1 MNVSQPTAKA
11 HQPSAPSDSI
21 LCVDPATG
29 ERLGSVPVDSPADVD
44 AAVARARVAQ
54 KAWSKTSFAERRRV
68 LGALLAYTVEHKEEI
83 CAEVQRGSGKTRENA
98 LLGEIWP
105 VCEKLRWTIG
115 NGEKHLKPE
124 KVSSG
129 LLAHKTARLEYHPLG
144 VVAAIIPWNYP
155 FQNVMNP
162 IIPALMAGNAIVL
175 KPSEWVAWSSARF
188 VEALRAVLKD
198 AGHDPD
204 LIQAVQGFGETGA
217 ALARS
222 AVDMILFIGSVGNG
236 RRVVQASAERV
247 TPVVMELGGK
257 DAFIVCDDADIEQAV
272 HAAMSGCFINCG
284 QNCVA
289 SERILVHDAVYDR
302 FTERAVALT
311 RSLRQGSSRNGV
323 VDVGAITTPLQ
334 LDVVEKLV
342 GSAVKQGAR
351 LLCGG
356 KRVRSE
362 QGNFFEPTIL
372 ADVTPEMDIAREEL
386 FGPVMLLMRVQDDDE
401 AVRVANGVSYGLSSS
416 VFSLDRP
423 RARAIAARLEAG
435 MTAINE
441 FGGVTYMVQGLTF
454 GGVKASGYGRMN
466 GREGLRSM
474 CNIKAVVDDR
484 FPIARPNRLFPVADA
499 DYGRFSGVIDLIYGK
514 GLAQKWRGV
523 TRLLARK

>member
-1 MNVSQPTAKA
+1 MNVSQPIVKA
-11 HQPSAPSDSI
+11 TTPTQID
-21 LCVDPATG
+21 CVDPAT
-29 ERLGSVPVDSPADVD
+29 RASLGSVRVDSPADVD
-44 AAVARARVAQ
+44 ATVARAKLAQ
-54 KAWSKTSFAERRRV
+54 KSWGKTSFAERRRV
-68 LGALLAYTVEHKEEI
+68 LKALLGYCVDHKEEI
-83 CAEVQRGSGKTRENA
+83 CDEVQRASGKTRENA

-105 VCEKLRWTIG
+105 ACEKLRWTIG
-115 NGEKHLKPE
+115 NGEKYLKPE

-129 LLAHKTARLEYHPLG
+129 LLLHKKARLEYHPLG

-155 FQNVMNP
+155 FQNIINP

-175 KPSEWVAWSSARF
+175 KPSEWVAWSSERF
-188 VEALRAVLKD
+188 IESLRGVVKS

-204 LIQAVQGFGETGA
+204 LIQSVQGFGESGA

-257 DAFIVCDDADIEQAV
+257 DAFIVCDDAELEQAV

-289 SERILVHDAVYDR
+289 SERILLQDGIYEK
-302 FTERAVALT
+302 FTERALALT
-311 RSLRQGSSRNGV
+311 RSLRQGAGRGQI
-323 VDVGAITTPLQ
+323 VDVGAIATPLQ
-334 LDVVEKLV
+334 LDVIEKLV
-342 GSAVKQGAR
+342 TSAVKQGAK

-356 KRVRSE
+356 KRAHAE

-372 ADVTPEMDIAREEL
+372 AEVTPEMDIAREEV
-386 FGPVMLLMRVQDDDE
+386 FGPVMLLMRVKDDDE
-401 AVRVANGVSYGLSSS
+401 AVKLANGVSYGLSSS
-416 VFSLDRP
+416 VFSQNRP
-423 RARAIAARLEAG
+423 RARAIASKLEAG

-441 FGGVTYMVQGLTF
+441 YGGVTYMVQGLTF

-484 FPIARPNRLFPVADA
+484 LPISRPNRIFPVANG
-499 DYGRFSGVIDLIYGK
+499 DYGRFSGVIDLIYGR
-514 GLAQKWRGV
+514 GLRQKWRGL
-523 TRLLARK
+523 TRLLFSK

>member
-1 MNVSQPTAKA
+1 MNVSPSPAKA
-11 HQPSAPSDSI
+11 HPPSAVPAEI
-21 LCVDPATG
+21 HCVDPAT
-29 ERLGSVPVDSPADVD
+29 RAPLGSVRVDSPADVD
-44 AAVARARVAQ
+44 AAVARGKLAQ
-54 KAWSKTSFAERRRV
+54 KAWGKTSFAERRRV
-68 LGALLAYTVEHKEEI
+68 LAALLEYTVEHKDEI

-98 LLGEIWP
+98 LIGEIWP
-105 VCEKLRWTIG
+105 ACEKLRWTIG
-115 NGEKHLKPE
+115 NGEKHLRPE

-155 FQNVMNP
+155 FQNIINP
-162 IIPALMAGNAIVL
+162 IIPALMAGNAIVV

-188 VEALRAVLKD
+188 VEALRGVVED
-198 AGHDPD
+198 AGHDPN

-257 DAFIVCDDADIEQAV
+257 DAFIVCDDADVEQAV

-289 SERILVHDAVYDR
+289 SERILVHDAIYDR
-302 FTERAVALT
+302 FADRALALT
-311 RSLRQGSSRNGV
+311 RALRQGAGRDGI
-323 VDVGAITTPLQ
+323 VDVGAIATPLQ
-334 LDVVEKLV
+334 LDVIEKLV
-342 GSAVKQGAR
+342 TSAVKQGAR

-356 KRVRSE
+356 KRVHAE

-386 FGPVMLLMRVQDDDE
+386 FGPVMLLMRVKDDDE
-401 AVRVANGVSYGLSSS
+401 AVRVANGVAYGLSSS
-416 VFSLDRP
+416 VFSQDRP
-423 RARAIAARLEAG
+423 RARAIAGKLEAG

-441 FGGVTYMVQGLTF
+441 FGGITYVVQGLTF

-484 FPIARPNRLFPVADA
+484 FPLARANKIFPVAAGDF
-499 DYGRFSGVIDLIYGK
+499 GLFSGVIDVIYGK
-514 GLAQKWRGV
+514 GVAQKWRGL
-523 TRLLARK
+523 TRLISRK